1 MAIPDRNI
9 RRPLRPVDR
18 QDFPRNRVMQ
28 TVDGVRMRVG
38 SVIPVGRD
46 PNESWVSLAVAH
58 QLRPWEIIWANFET
72 DVPEEVNWYLRHYV
86 MPAKPVT
93 SACSSKRVRS
103 MPAASTRLTATASPL
118 RSPTAGGAGAWPVS
132 PRSTRR
138 RVCCDR
144 D

>member
-72 DVPEEVNWYLRHYV
+72 DVPEEVNWYL
-86 MPAKPVT
+86 
-93 SACSSKRVRS
+93 
-103 MPAASTRLTATASPL
+103 LTPFF
-118 RSPTAGGAGAWPVS
+118 
-132 PRSTRR
+132 
-138 RVCCDR
+138 
-144 D
+144 